1 MSMLCHAFDV
11 SHDGRNKPKPQANG
25 NQASKKADQTASCLL
40 RTPAP
45 SADGASQAC
54 PFCRYLVIG
63 EPKRP
68 PINISGKIETTLTP
82 RGFPAAKSIQPETA

>member
-1 MSMLCHAFDV
+1 MCWPEGCHGV
-11 SHDGRNKPKPQANG
+11 RQVKL
-25 NQASKKADQTASCLL
+25 TYC
-40 RTPAP
+40 
-45 SADGASQAC
+45 ADGASQAC

-68 PINISGKIETTLTP
+68 PINISGKIETILTP